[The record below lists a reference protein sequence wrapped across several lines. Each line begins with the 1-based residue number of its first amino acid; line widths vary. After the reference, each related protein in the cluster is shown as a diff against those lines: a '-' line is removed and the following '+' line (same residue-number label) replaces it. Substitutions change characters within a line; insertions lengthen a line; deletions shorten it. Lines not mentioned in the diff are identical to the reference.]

1 MTRKP
6 LVLGIVLILAVV
18 AAYLVFA
25 TGGEDNKP
33 SATLTVP
40 VDGLDAGKTPDR
52 TIKVPKPV
60 VAATDV
66 RLEDKLADETP
77 AGAPAPLLA
86 DAKAAADRIAAT
98 KKPLPTAGATSG
110 FAGCRT
116 SFVQN
121 QSSRRGVRPTMQTLH
136 YTVSPNRPGWSDVD
150 AVVALFNRSSSQ
162 ASSHFVIDSEGHC
175 AYIVPIEAK
184 AWTAAAGNP
193 FSVQYEIIATGREAR
208 YLEPSGMAKLK
219 AVVREVG
226 RRTGIPFRQGAVS
239 GCVPTR
245 TGIVQHK
252 DWGVC
257 GGGHVDVT
265 PFSISRIVRELVAG
279 SGCSRACDL
288 RRRNAATHAEI
299 KRRSCAP
306 ADKTKAPR
314 CILLHRRHR
323 AIHAAAKAARV
334 KL

>member
-1 MTRKP
+1 MRKP
-6 LVLGIVLILAVV
+6 LLLGIVLILAVV

-25 TGGEDNKP
+25 TGGEENKP

-77 AGAPAPLLA
+77 TGAPAPLLA

-121 QSSRRGVRPTMQTLH
+121 QSSRRGVRPTVQTLH

-184 AWTAAAGNP
+184 AWTQAAGNP
-193 FSVQYEIIATGREAR
+193 FSVSYEIIATGKESQ
-208 YLEPSGMAKLK
+208 YLAPAGMAKLRSVAR
-219 AVVREVG
+219 AVSK
-226 RRTGIPFRQGAVS
+226 RTGIPMRQGRVS
-239 GCVPTR
+239 GCVPSR

-252 DWGVC
+252 DWGIC

-265 PFSISRIVRELVAG
+265 PFSIDRIVAQVIAG
-279 SGCSRACDL
+279 SDCSRACDL
-288 RRRNAATHAEI
+288 RKRNTATHTEL
-299 KRRSCAP
+299 KRRRCAP
-306 ADKTKAPR
+306 ADVTKSAR
-314 CILLHRRHR
+314 CTLLHRRHR
-323 AIHAAAKAARV
+323 AIHAAARKASV